1 MLSGNLL
8 WVLSGTML
16 LGIAAGI
23 TGTFSFLQKQSL
35 VGDAAAHAALPCIAP
50 AFLLTGQKELPV
62 LMLGAGIT
70 SALSVYCIQWIVSF
84 SK

>member
-8 WVLSGTML
+8 WVLLGTML

-35 VGDAAAHAALPCIAP
+35 VGDAAAHAALPGIAI
-50 AFLLTGQKELPV
+50 AFLLTGQK
-62 LMLGAGIT
+62 IYQ
-70 SALSVYCIQWIVSF
+70 S
-84 SK
+84 